1 MNRPK
6 ARGEVMTTGGVV
18 TAGGVMTPGASATFS
33 RNWAPPGALF
43 SSLMFQPF
51 GDLALKLLFKKD
63 IEQKNIFRTK

>member
-6 ARGEVMTTGGVV
+6 ARGEVMTAGGVV
-18 TAGGVMTPGASATFS
+18 TAGGVAGGVMTPGASATFS

-51 GDLALKLLFKKD
+51 GDLALKLLFKKM
-63 IEQKNIFRTK
+63 